1 MINSATMKL
10 GKKTLKLK
18 FTTRALIRLE
28 TENGGASFDEL
39 LDKLITGKGGVT
51 LVASALAAGLN
62 DGKGIDQEQAL
73 DLIDQAGGFRK
84 LMPLIGE
91 AIGAAFPMKAEADE
105 PGEAGEADAGKG
117 KAPAVA

>member
-1 MINSATMKL
+1 MISSATMKL

-91 AIGAAFPMKAEADE
+91 AIGVAFPMRTEVE
-105 PGEAGEADAGKG
+105 ETGEAGEADAGKAE
-117 KAPAVA
+117 APAEA